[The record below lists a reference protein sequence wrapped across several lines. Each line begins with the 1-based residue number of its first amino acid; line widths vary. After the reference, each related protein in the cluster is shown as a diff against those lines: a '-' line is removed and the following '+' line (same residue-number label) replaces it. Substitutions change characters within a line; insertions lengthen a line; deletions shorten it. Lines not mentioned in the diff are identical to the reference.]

1 MDRSEREN
9 TFSGHYGPSAPI
21 LRVMRRDPVVINHRY
36 EPNTDFELDFEDDFE
51 PDFEDVLDPFGHQN
65 ERFID
70 AFGGCCASLAV
81 LLNNLADL
89 DPAEPFDASNDI
101 VRQLCLVA
109 GTVGYPIS
117 GEYMPTT
124 TRF

>member
-1 MDRSEREN
+1 
-9 TFSGHYGPSAPI
+9 
-21 LRVMRRDPVVINHRY
+21 VINHRY
-36 EPNTDFELDFEDDFE
+36 ETNTGFE
-51 PDFEDVLDPFGHQN
+51 PDVEDVVDPFGHAN

-89 DPAEPFDASNDI
+89 DPAEPFDASNEI
-101 VRQLCLVA
+101 VHRLCVVA

-117 GEYMPTT
+117 SEYSKGLGI
-124 TRF
+124 RE

>member
-1 MDRSEREN
+1 MDRSEHEN

-21 LRVMRRDPVVINHRY
+21 LRVMRRDPVVINHRD
-36 EPNTDFELDFEDDFE
+36 EPYTDFEPDFED
-51 PDFEDVLDPFGHQN
+51 DFEDVLDPFGHQN

-117 GEYMPTT
+117 GEYMRPTT
-124 TRF
+124 TF